1 MIILGQIDNR
11 TSEEETFLFSVKK
24 KWKTLRL
31 CKGIERTAMLRKSDK
46 VKELRYAPI
55 YIAKRNS
62 LFF

>member
-46 VKELRYAPI
+46 VKD
-55 YIAKRNS
+55 S
-62 LFF
+62 LKPRRL